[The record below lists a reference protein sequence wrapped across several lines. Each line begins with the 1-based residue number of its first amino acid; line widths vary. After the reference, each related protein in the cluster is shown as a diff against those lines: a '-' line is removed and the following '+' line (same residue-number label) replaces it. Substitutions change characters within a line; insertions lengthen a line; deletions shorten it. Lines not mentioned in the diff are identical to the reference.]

1 MFDVV
6 IKNGQVIDGTGN
18 PWFNAD
24 IGIEN
29 GKIECISRYVDPGR
43 AKRII
48 NADGLTVSPGFI
60 DAHCHDDLYLLKY
73 PSGKGKILQ
82 GVTTLINGNCG
93 FTAAPVLSQEN
104 KRILRGVI
112 AILGSH
118 HIEENQWDWLSF
130 GDYLRKLEELKL
142 GINVATLVGHAT
154 VRIAVLGMEQRAPT
168 NDELERMKKLVGE
181 SMEEGAYGMSTGL
194 TYTPA
199 TYATTEEVIELA
211 RVVAKYNGIYASH
224 IRNES
229 NSLLPAIAEAIKIG
243 EESGCPVHI
252 AHFKVS
258 GKKNWGKSSQSVR
271 MLEDATERGIETT
284 CDQYSYTAGSSF
296 LAALLPPAIQA
307 GGPELFCEKLKDI
320 DMRKKVVEEL
330 EKQQDQW
337 QNQIQDS
344 GWENI
349 VISYST
355 NHPNYHGKSIMEIS
369 AMEGKSPHEIM
380 FDLIVA
386 EAQDTIII
394 AFIAGEED
402 IKRIMSGS
410 LTMVGSDGIPDFGDG
425 KIHPRFYGTFPRVLG
440 KYVREEKVLT
450 LPEAIK
456 KMTSLPAQ
464 TFGLQTKG
472 VLRSGLDA
480 DIVIFDP
487 RKIID
492 KATYDDPIQPP
503 EGIHYV
509 IVNGEVALQNGELT
523 GAAAGRVL
531 KYRK

>member
-1 MFDVV
+1 MFDVM

-18 PWFNAD
+18 PWFKAD

-29 GKIECISRYVDPGR
+29 GKIECISRYIDPSS
-43 AKRII
+43 AEKII

-73 PSGKGKILQ
+73 PSGKGKVLQ

-93 FTAAPVLSQEN
+93 FTAAPIVSQEN
-104 KRILRGVI
+104 KRILRGVF
-112 AILGSH
+112 ALLGSH

-130 GDYLRKLEELKL
+130 GDYLRKLGELKL

-181 SMEEGAYGMSTGL
+181 SMEEGAFGMSTGL
-194 TYTPA
+194 VYTPA
-199 TYATTEEVIELA
+199 AYAATDEIIELA
-211 RVVAKYNGIYASH
+211 KVVAKYNGIYASH
-224 IRNES
+224 IRDES
-229 NSLLPAIAEAIKIG
+229 TSLLPAIAEAIRIG

-252 AHFKVS
+252 SHFKVA

-271 MLEDATERGIETT
+271 MLEDAMERGLETT
-284 CDQYSYTAGSSF
+284 CDQYPYTAGSTS
-296 LAALLPPAIQA
+296 LAAFLPLAIQA
-307 GGPELFCEKLKDI
+307 GGPEVFCEKLKDTDI
-320 DMRKKVVEEL
+320 RKKVVKEL
-330 EKQQDQW
+330 EEQQDHC
-337 QNQIQDS
+337 

-369 AMEGKSPHEIM
+369 AMKGKSPYEVM

-386 EAQDTIII
+386 DEAQTVIII
-394 AFIAGEED
+394 FMAGEED

-509 IVNGEVALQNGELT
+509 IVNGEVVLQNGELT